1 MENRDTLE
9 EKIEK
14 LEQELQE
21 IKTQSEDTTKEL
33 DFCVDRQYYFNS
45 FYNVE
50 LGRLQYIPEG
60 RILLCGNYGDPNTG
74 DEWMLDTVINH
85 IRKYSDKPI
94 TLMLINNRLFDPSN
108 YLKYNINLNYSRS
121 SI

>member
-21 IKTQSEDTTKEL
+21 IKTQSEDTKKEL

-60 RILLCGNYGDPNTG
+60 GILLCGNYGDPNTG